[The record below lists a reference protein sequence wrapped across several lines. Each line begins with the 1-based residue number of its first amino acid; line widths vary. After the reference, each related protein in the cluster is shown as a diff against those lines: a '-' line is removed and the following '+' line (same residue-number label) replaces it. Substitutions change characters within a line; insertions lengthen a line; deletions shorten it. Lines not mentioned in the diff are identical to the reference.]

1 MKRRTPGQPTT
12 PTADDFRVRAAAE
25 KRERM
30 RARLIAATLDAYLV
44 AGNGRPPV
52 IDDVIRIAEV
62 SRGSFYKYFDSL
74 DEVLAEIGR
83 QMADEMLASV
93 DRLFA
98 GVDDAAVRTAAGP
111 LMAMA
116 RAAMEPR
123 HAAFIARV
131 DFIDF
136 LGGEDPRS
144 QIIKRSLAE
153 GRAQG
158 RLKFESLAAAI
169 DLVVGASL
177 EGARRILKTRVLDGA
192 YIRETATMVM
202 RGLGLPRRNAERT
215 VDAAWQHL
223 EKSRAELHWWK
234 PVAAVPQTVPG
245 APALQTP
252 KETHE
257 R

>member
-1 MKRRTPGQPTT
+1 MTIP
-12 PTADDFRVRAAAE
+12 AADDDFRVRAAAD

-30 RARLIAATLDAYLV
+30 RARLIAATMDAFAD
-44 AGNGRPPV
+44 AGTGRPPV
-52 IDDVIRIAEV
+52 IDDVIRAADV
-62 SRGSFYKYFDSL
+62 SRGTFYKYFDSL

-98 GVDDAAVRTAAGP
+98 GVDDAALRAAAGP

-144 QIIKRSLAE
+144 LIIRRSLRD

-158 RLKFESLAAAI
+158 RLKFASLDAAI
-169 DLVVGASL
+169 DLVVGVSL
-177 EGARRILKTRVLDGA
+177 EAARRVLQARSLDAGYA
-192 YIRETATMVM
+192 FETATLVM
-202 RGLGLPRRNAERT
+202 LGLGLPRPDAERT
-215 VDAAWQHL
+215 VAAAWRHL
-223 EKSRAELHWWK
+223 EQNKAGLHWWK
-234 PVAAVPQTVPG
+234 PLPG
-245 APALQTP
+245 MPGNLIEDIDA
-252 KETHE
+252 